1 MDSSEGSGLGFSRWL
16 SPSSKNTVL
25 VWLLMIGCV
34 WLVLKWRDK
43 PITLS
48 SFFTPIQA
56 EPEKVR
62 ELPSRYGEPETV
74 RERRPSR
81 IGPAPDEEEQ
91 PSDHAVDRIKVMA
104 LTEQVKTLRTNMR
117 KLQAHLSTWQPL
129 SESVLRGDLGR
140 RVVVSPTHLKLAA
153 NILEED
159 RVTMETANEWEQR
172 LELLAEPIDK
182 AALDPSSKV
191 TISDEHSRLIS
202 ELSLNV
208 ASAMQSY
215 SEAESLMNIIIDETA
230 SLEPHAETFEEVL
243 RKQKRADEIALAAR
257 IEEARQAARREAEQR
272 QIESI
277 QQSEQALV
285 EAETKRQEL
294 NAIEKKKAIEAQSKA
309 EQVQMAAEAQVAEA
323 QRQATIN
330 GLKEEAAVL
339 AEKLRLAQLER
350 EFERDKA
357 KIEGYLSAFISEG
370 YTLRSDETKGPASL
384 SVIEGQGALEPN
396 KAGIAK
402 LVELANTDPRRP
414 LGPIPYITFFNVGQ
428 ASNEPIETAQALL
441 TKYGKLMVQKG
452 LLAP

>member
-1 MDSSEGSGLGFSRWL
+1 M
-16 SPSSKNTVL
+16 
-25 VWLLMIGCV
+25 
-34 WLVLKWRDK
+34 
-43 PITLS
+43 
-48 SFFTPIQA
+48 
-56 EPEKVR
+56 
-62 ELPSRYGEPETV
+62 
-74 RERRPSR
+74 
-81 IGPAPDEEEQ
+81 
-91 PSDHAVDRIKVMA
+91 
-104 LTEQVKTLRTNMR
+104 
-117 KLQAHLSTWQPL
+117 
-129 SESVLRGDLGR
+129 
-140 RVVVSPTHLKLAA
+140 VVSPTHLTLAA
-153 NILEED
+153 KVLEKD
-159 RVTMETANEWEQR
+159 RVTVEKADEWDQR
-172 LELLAEPIDK
+172 LELLAEPVDK

-230 SLEPHAETFEEVL
+230 GLEPHTETFEEVL
-243 RKQKRADEIALAAR
+243 RKQKRADELALAAR

-309 EQVQMAAEAQVAEA
+309 EQEQMAAEAQVAEA

-339 AEKLRLAQLER
+339 AEKLRLAQLDR

-357 KIEGYLSAFISEG
+357 KIDGYLSAFIFEA
-370 YTLRSDETKGPASL
+370 YTLRSDQTKGPASL